1 MTTALRSSASGPLRP
16 PRRRGP
22 RSAGLVLALLM
33 VVGVAVYA
41 CQGRGSAGPGWTD
54 GTVHGPWLSVY
65 DGYGDNRG
73 DATSLLLTPGLADRP
88 DVTHAGLVVS
98 TAEYGDLV
106 YAARTRT
113 LRQLRTPR
121 PNPWEVPWLV
131 WAYRDPEHFYYVA
144 LKPNG
149 WELGKRDPAYP
160 GGQRFLATGPTPFP
174 TGHGYRIE
182 VEQRGPALTITVDGR
197 FLTSFT
203 DAERPYTRGAV
214 GAYTEDARVEFRD
227 MAVRRLPPVG

>member
-1 MTTALRSSASGPLRP
+1 MTTVLGSTPPRPLRP

-22 RSAGLVLALLM
+22 RRAGPVLALLLL
-33 VVGVAVYA
+33 VGAVVYA
-41 CQGRGSAGPGWTD
+41 GGERGGAGPGWTD
-54 GTVHGPWLSVY
+54 GTVHGRWLSVY

-73 DATSLLLTPGLADRP
+73 DATTLRLSPGTASRP

-98 TAEYGDLV
+98 TEKYGDMV
-106 YAARTRT
+106 YTARMRT
-113 LRQLRTPR
+113 HRQLRTPR

-131 WAYRDPEHFYYVA
+131 WAYTDPEHFSYVA

-174 TGHGYRIE
+174 TGHWYRVE
-182 VEQRGPALTITVDGR
+182 VEQRGPGVTIRVDGR

-203 DAERPYTRGAV
+203 DTERPYTRGSV
-214 GAYTEDARVEFRD
+214 GAYTEDAAVEFRELT
-227 MAVRRLPPVG
+227 VRRPPPVG

>member
-1 MTTALRSSASGPLRP
+1 MTTATRSSAPGPLRP

-22 RSAGLVLALLM
+22 RSTGLLLALLL
-33 VVGVAVYA
+33 VVGVVYA
-41 CQGRGSAGPGWTD
+41 CQERGSAGPGWTD

-73 DATSLLLTPGLADRP
+73 DATSLLLTPGAADRP

-98 TAEYGDLV
+98 TEEFGDMV

-160 GGQRFLATGPTPFP
+160 GGQRFLATGATPFP

-182 VEQRGPALTITVDGR
+182 VEQRGPTFTITVDGS
-197 FLTSFT
+197 FLTTFT
-203 DAERPYTRGAV
+203 DAERPYARGAV